1 MLNSIIKKNF
11 NRNLKVEFYCYHL
24 HIKVK
29 EGINYQDDPKC
40 LKLLLKYFQAKAKV
54 VEELIYSYTF
64 VTYNQLLKYRN
75 L

>member
-1 MLNSIIKKNF
+1 MLNSIIKKNSIETS
-11 NRNLKVEFYCYHL
+11 VEFYCYHL

-29 EGINYQDDPKC
+29 EGINYQDVPKC
-40 LKLLLKYFQAKAKV
+40 LKLLLKYIQDKSKV